1 MKIMQ
6 NIKRKLN
13 SNWVT
18 GFVDA
23 EGCFYVRIS
32 RSEQHKTGWGI
43 YLSFEIGLNSRD
55 EDLLLQIK
63 SFFNFAGNVYKNKNV
78 VKYQVRSINELTNVI
93 IPHFEKYPLLTQK
106 QNDFIIFRNII
117 ELINKREHLTKD
129 GLLKIVNLK
138 ASLNWGL
145 SDKLKSYFPEA
156 IKIKRPLIKIPDNI
170 NYNWIAG
177 FFSGESCFF
186 INIYKNNQYKIGYSV
201 KLEVRT
207 SQHSKEK
214 LLLNNIMYTLEC
226 GTINKHGKDSL
237 VYIISGSRNINKLII
252 FFTKYEIKG
261 VKSLDFQD
269 FCKAAE
275 LINKRIHITIKG
287 LKEIIN
293 IKSKMNKTRYI
304 TP

>member
-1 MKIMQ
+1 MNNAKC
-6 NIKRKLN
+6 KLN

-23 EGCFYVRIS
+23 EGCFYVRIY
-32 RSEQHKTGWGI
+32 RSKKHKTGWGVH
-43 YLSFEIGLNSRD
+43 LSFEIGLNSRD

-63 SFFNFAGNVYKNKNV
+63 SFFNYAGNIYKNKNV
-78 VKYQVRSINELTNVI
+78 VHYQVRSINELTKII

-106 QNDFIIFRNII
+106 QNDFAIFKNII
-117 ELINKREHLTKD
+117 ELMNKSEHLTKE
-129 GLLKIVNLK
+129 GLIKIINLK

-156 IKIKRPLIKIPDNI
+156 IKIKRPIIKIPYNI

-201 KLEVRT
+201 KLQVRT
-207 SQHSKEK
+207 TQHSKEK
-214 LLLNNIMYTLEC
+214 LLLNNIMYTLGC
-226 GTINKHGKDSL
+226 GTINKHGKYSL
-237 VYIISGSRNINKLII
+237 VYIISGSRNINKLILLFI
-252 FFTKYEIKG
+252 KYEIKG
-261 VKSLDFQD
+261 VKYLDFKD
-269 FCKAAE
+269 FCKVAE
-275 LINKRIHITIKG
+275 FINKRIHITIEG

-293 IKSKMNKTRYI
+293 IKSMMNKARYI